1 MPLLVRDIINNNS
14 RLPFISTL
22 SIFWQF
28 LKEGRRLALNYWKFK
43 LPAYKLARGGRS
55 VGRRHLPRHAAAA
68 AAHGNHVTRL
78 NL

>member
-28 LKEGRRLALNYWKFK
+28 LKEIRRLALNYWKFK
-43 LPAYKLARGGRS
+43 SPAYKLARGWAERGE
-55 VGRRHLPRHAAAA
+55 GLLPRHAAATTGD
-68 AAHGNHVTRL
+68 HDTSSI
-78 NL
+78 